1 MVYPSYEEFVRL
13 SLTGKMV
20 PVAME
25 VAGDVETP
33 ISLFMKLGR
42 GENSYMLEGVE
53 GGRRWARYSYI
64 GRNPFLVITA
74 RGNMVSVFDVQKNS
88 ITEKHG
94 NALKIIREIMEGF
107 AIAKTA
113 DLPDFL
119 GGAVGYF
126 AYDVARSG
134 ERMKNRQAD
143 TLNMPD
149 IHLLLTSEVI
159 VYDHVQQ
166 KIVLVV
172 NAVHGN
178 DPAICYEKAVARLK
192 AIQAEIGNGNYATR
206 TGAFADAQEITGET
220 AWSSSTESKSSFI
233 HKAEQVKNL
242 IEKGAAFQVVLS
254 QRLTLHTEADPFSVY
269 RMLRSLNPSPYLFY
283 IDFGEYQLV
292 GASPE
297 LLVKVTDGLVETCP
311 IAGTR
316 PRGRTPAEDQAYA
329 EDLLDNEKEVAE
341 HLMLVDLGR
350 NDIGRVAEFG
360 TVEVRNL
367 MHVEKY
373 SHVMHL
379 ATNVAGRLKQ
389 EATMFDA
396 LIACLPAGTVSGA
409 PKMRAMEIIDR
420 LEPEKRGV
428 YAGAVGYLGFNGNLD
443 LCIAIRTILFK
454 GKTAFVQA
462 GAGIVYDSDPAAEY
476 GETLRKTEA
485 LLEAIRQAEV
495 C

>member
-233 HKAEQVKNL
+233 HKAEQVK
-242 IEKGAAFQVVLS
+242 
-254 QRLTLHTEADPFSVY
+254 T
-269 RMLRSLNPSPYLFY
+269 
-283 IDFGEYQLV
+283 
-292 GASPE
+292 
-297 LLVKVTDGLVETCP
+297 
-311 IAGTR
+311 
-316 PRGRTPAEDQAYA
+316 
-329 EDLLDNEKEVAE
+329 
-341 HLMLVDLGR
+341 
-350 NDIGRVAEFG
+350 
-360 TVEVRNL
+360 
-367 MHVEKY
+367 
-373 SHVMHL
+373 
-379 ATNVAGRLKQ
+379 
-389 EATMFDA
+389 
-396 LIACLPAGTVSGA
+396 
-409 PKMRAMEIIDR
+409 
-420 LEPEKRGV
+420 
-428 YAGAVGYLGFNGNLD
+428 
-443 LCIAIRTILFK
+443 
-454 GKTAFVQA
+454 
-462 GAGIVYDSDPAAEY
+462 
-476 GETLRKTEA
+476 
-485 LLEAIRQAEV
+485 
-495 C
+495 